1 MATID
6 LTRVTDGSNYG
17 ETELNTLCD
26 ELETFFNTTKISDDN
41 IQDGTIN
48 GTKIAAGTVTA
59 AKLASNSV
67 GTDQL
72 ANDSVT
78 AAKLNSDVA
87 GDGLG
92 QAGDGSITLN
102 VDDSTIEIS
111 SDVTRLK
118 DSGIT
123 TAKLSSTAANNDTLN
138 AGAVTED
145 QLDPS
150 PNIATNST
158 TGTSLSQA
166 ITLTTGRVLVV
177 ASYNEAILD
186 AANVLSTEVVLKEG
200 ATTLA
205 STENSLAGDFRS
217 GGSFML
223 LRSPGSGST
232 TYTIESTGSQALAI
246 QLIEI

>member
-1 MATID
+1 MATISI
-6 LTRVTDGSNYG
+6 TKVTDGNSYG
-17 ETELNTLCD
+17 ETELNTFCD

-41 IQDGTIN
+41 IQDGTIT
-48 GTKIAAGTVTA
+48 GAKIAAGTITA

-72 ANDSVT
+72 ADDSVT
-78 AAKLNSDVA
+78 AAKLAADIA

-92 QAGDGSITLN
+92 QAGDGSLTLN

-111 SDVTRLK
+111 SDVARLK

-123 TAKLSSTAANNDTLN
+123 TAKLASTAANNDTL
-138 AGAVTED
+138 ATGAVTKD

-150 PNIATNST
+150 PNIQTNST
-158 TGTSLSQA
+158 TGTSLAQA

-186 AANVLSTEVVLKEG
+186 AANVLSTEVILKEG

-205 STENSLAGDFRS
+205 TTDNASAGDFRS

-223 LRSPGSGST
+223 LRNPGAGST